1 MLKKI
6 SEKIGFTETEI
17 KVVLFL
23 IIIFIIG
30 FGVKYFVIQ
39 KENEKLQV
47 FDYTKQ
53 DSLFEY
59 SGIQDSSHSNKE
71 IANKVVDYKQEVLD
85 FNEINFKKNKKDVPP
100 EKSLNIN
107 TASIEDLIKLP
118 GIGKVTAGNII
129 RFRDKISK
137 FGKLEEILKVK
148 GIGTSKFNKI
158 KKYLYIE

>member
-17 KVVLFL
+17 KVILFL

-30 FGVKYFVIQ
+30 FGLKYFVIQ
-39 KENEKLQV
+39 KENEKSQV
-47 FDYTKQ
+47 FDYAKQ
-53 DSLFEY
+53 DSLFEL
-59 SGIQDSSHSNKE
+59 SGIQDSSNSYKE
-71 IANKVVDYKQEVLD
+71 IDNKTVDYKQEVLD
-85 FNEINFKKNKKDVPP
+85 FNKINFKNNKKDVPP

-107 TASIEDLIKLP
+107 AASIEDLIKLP
-118 GIGKVTAGNII
+118 GIGKVTAGNIV

-148 GIGTSKFNKI
+148 GIGPSKFNKI